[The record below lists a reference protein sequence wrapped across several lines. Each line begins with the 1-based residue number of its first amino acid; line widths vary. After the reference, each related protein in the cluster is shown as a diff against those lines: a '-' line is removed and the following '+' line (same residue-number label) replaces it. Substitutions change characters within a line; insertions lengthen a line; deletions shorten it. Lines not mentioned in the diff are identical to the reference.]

1 MELTGVVLAAFFVLT
16 LQSDSSASARRV
28 PTGEWGGPHAR
39 LDVQETGA
47 RLELD
52 CAHGTLD
59 GALRLDRGGRFQA
72 KGLFQREGGAAMA
85 QEATPEGRPAQYSG
99 TLKGNVLT
107 LSILTEDDQKLGPF
121 TLERGGRAELVK
133 CQ

>member
-1 MELTGVVLAAFFVLT
+1 MHLTGLVLAALLALT
-16 LQSDSSASARRV
+16 PQSAATARRV
-28 PTGEWGGPHAR
+28 PAGEWGGPHAR
-39 LDVQETGA
+39 LDVQEKGA

-59 GALRLDRGGRFQA
+59 GVLRLERSGRFHA
-72 KGLFQREGGAAMA
+72 KGLFQRESGAEMA
-85 QEATPEGRPAQYSG
+85 QEAAPAGRPAQYSG
-99 TLKGNVLT
+99 TVKGNVLT
-107 LSILTEDDQKLGPF
+107 LHILIEDEQKLGPF

>member
-1 MELTGVVLAAFFVLT
+1 MELTGVVLAAFLVLT
-16 LQSDSSASARRV
+16 LQSDNSASARRV

-39 LDVQETGA
+39 LDVQEKGA

-59 GALRLDRGGRFQA
+59 GALRLDRDGRFRA
-72 KGLFQREGGAAMA
+72 KGLLQREGGPEMA
-85 QEATPEGRPAQYSG
+85 QEAAAEGRPAQYSG

-107 LSILTEDDQKLGPF
+107 LRILTEDELKLGPF

>member
-1 MELTGVVLAAFFVLT
+1 MDLTGVVLAAFLAFAP
-16 LQSDSSASARRV
+16 QPAAAARRV

-39 LDVQETGA
+39 LDVQDKGA

-59 GALRLDRGGRFQA
+59 GVLRLERGGRFRA
-72 KGLFQREGGAAMA
+72 NGRFQREGGAELAR
-85 QEATPEGRPAQYSG
+85 EAAEGRPAQYSG
-99 TLKGNVLT
+99 ALKGNVLT
-107 LSILTEDDQKLGPF
+107 IRILTEDGQKLGPF